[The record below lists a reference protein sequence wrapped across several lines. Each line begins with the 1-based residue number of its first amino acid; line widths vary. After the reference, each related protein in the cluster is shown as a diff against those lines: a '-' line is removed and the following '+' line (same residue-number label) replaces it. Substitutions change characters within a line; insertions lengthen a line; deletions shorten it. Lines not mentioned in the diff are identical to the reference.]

1 MEISIDTIF
10 IFNSTLKSPNKK
22 PSDDEIQDAK
32 LLYYYCPRDEELLIK
47 RSNLGIIEGTMSFM
61 ESFEKTNEKFL
72 FTELNNFYFIANC
85 YESDFIICFIT
96 KKNTLF
102 SPYENIDTKKEW
114 LKSFLDNFYNLFCLY
129 HNSFSQFFLSKENPE
144 LSIPLSDNKKDIIK
158 DFIKN
163 YLVYLQD
170 IKIGFIDKMQFLK
183 VSNNIQANILF
194 SIQKI
199 KENFK
204 DIKLITALYKGKIIY
219 NDLPFD
225 SFSLLY
231 NLFFSCFTGFSKHNN
246 FEKPSFEK
254 SSVDENK
261 KEILENIF
269 NLDLDNN
276 EKDNEEI
283 KTNEGKK
290 EEYIKTEQVI
300 IKEEEEKKE
309 EETKEKEEEE
319 KKEEETKEKEEEEK
333 KEEETKEKEEEE
345 KKEEENKEKE
355 EEVKKEEETK
365 EKEEEVKKEDI
376 KKNIEITF
384 EGEENF
390 KNSKNSSPQ
399 KQKNNVNEES
409 LFSRNLSPFR
419 KVFQINKEGFL
430 LGKAEQLSKIFFPTI
445 YIQKLEQ
452 KEYKLLIFYC
462 IGITIFMFLDI
473 DTSIKSIPSNL
484 DFKKIGGKLFTNDII
499 IEMEKCL
506 KSQSH
511 DNSISNIYYHNE
523 GNKNIILSGFSKK
536 NKDKLVFLERIMF
549 INNKINLNCFTNF
562 KGYYIYCLNSIGRK
576 IIMIFNDSNNIQQ
589 FKQEIEKTKKEFDF
603 AFLE

>member
-32 LLYYYCPRDEELLIK
+32 LLYYYCPRDEEILIK

-96 KKNTLF
+96 KKNTIF

-199 KENFK
+199 KENLK

-269 NLDLDNN
+269 NLDLENN
-276 EKDNEEI
+276 EKDNEER
-283 KTNEGKK
+283 KTN
-290 EEYIKTEQVI
+290 
-300 IKEEEEKKE
+300 EEKKE
-309 EETKEKEEEE
+309 EDIKTEQEII
-319 KKEEETKEKEEEEK
+319 
-333 KEEETKEKEEEE
+333 
-345 KKEEENKEKE
+345 
-355 EEVKKEEETK
+355 
-365 EKEEEVKKEDI
+365 KEEEVKKEDI

-430 LGKAEQLSKIFFPTI
+430 LGEQISKIFFPTI

-506 KSQSH
+506 KFQSH
-511 DNSISNIYYHNE
+511 DNSISNIYYNNE
-523 GNKNIILSGFSKK
+523 GNRNIILSGFSKK

-549 INNKINLNCFTNF
+549 INNNINLNCFTNF

>member
-10 IFNSTLKSPNKK
+10 IFNSTLKSQNKK

-32 LLYYYCPRDEELLIK
+32 LLYYYCPRDEEILIK

-72 FTELNNFYFIANC
+72 FTELNNLYFIANC

-96 KKNTLF
+96 KKNTIF

-199 KENFK
+199 KENLK

-269 NLDLDNN
+269 NLDLENN
-276 EKDNEEI
+276 EKDNEER

-290 EEYIKTEQVI
+290 EEDIKTEQEI
-300 IKEEEEKKE
+300 IKEEEVKKE

-319 KKEEETKEKEEEEK
+319 KKEEET
-333 KEEETKEKEEEE
+333 
-345 KKEEENKEKE
+345 KEKE

-419 KVFQINKEGFL
+419 KVFHINKEGFL
-430 LGKAEQLSKIFFPTI
+430 LGKAEHISKIFFPTI
-445 YIQKLEQ
+445 YIQKLDE
-452 KEYKLLIFYC
+452 KEYKLLIFYY

-473 DTSIKSIPSNL
+473 ETSIKSIPSNV
-484 DFKKIGGKLFTNDII
+484 DFKKIGGKLFTNEII
-499 IEMEKCL
+499 REMENCL
-506 KSQSH
+506 KIQSY
-511 DNSISNIYYHNE
+511 DNSISNSYYYNE

-549 INNKINLNCFTNF
+549 INNNINLNCFTNF

-589 FKQEIEKTKKEFDF
+589 FKQEIEKTKKDFDF

>member
-32 LLYYYCPRDEELLIK
+32 LLYYYCPRDEEILIK

-72 FTELNNFYFIANC
+72 FTELNNLYFIANC

-96 KKNTLF
+96 KKNTIF

-199 KENFK
+199 KENLK

-269 NLDLDNN
+269 NLDLENN
-276 EKDNEEI
+276 EKDNEER

-290 EEYIKTEQVI
+290 EEDIKTEQEI
-300 IKEEEEKKE
+300 I
-309 EETKEKEEEE
+309 
-319 KKEEETKEKEEEEK
+319 
-333 KEEETKEKEEEE
+333 
-345 KKEEENKEKE
+345 
-355 EEVKKEEETK
+355 
-365 EKEEEVKKEDI
+365 KEEEVKKEDI

-430 LGKAEQLSKIFFPTI
+430 LGEQISKIFFPTI
-445 YIQKLEQ
+445 YIQKLDE
-452 KEYKLLIFYC
+452 KEYKLLIFYY

-473 DTSIKSIPSNL
+473 ETSIKSIPSNV
-484 DFKKIGGKLFTNDII
+484 DFKKIGGKLFTNEII
-499 IEMEKCL
+499 REMENCL
-506 KSQSH
+506 KIQSY
-511 DNSISNIYYHNE
+511 DNSISNSYYYNE
-523 GNKNIILSGFSKK
+523 GNKNMKKIKK
-536 NKDKLVFLERIMF
+536 NKK
-549 INNKINLNCFTNF
+549 KIYF
-562 KGYYIYCLNSIGRK
+562 
-576 IIMIFNDSNNIQQ
+576 
-589 FKQEIEKTKKEFDF
+589 
-603 AFLE
+603 

>member
-32 LLYYYCPRDEELLIK
+32 LLYYYCPRDEEILIK

-96 KKNTLF
+96 KKNTIF

-199 KENFK
+199 KENLK

-269 NLDLDNN
+269 NLDLENN
-276 EKDNEEI
+276 EKDNEER
-283 KTNEGKK
+283 KTNEEKK
-290 EEYIKTEQVI
+290 EEDIKTEQEI
-300 IKEEEEKKE
+300 IKEEEVKKE

-319 KKEEETKEKEEEEK
+319 KKEEET
-333 KEEETKEKEEEE
+333 
-345 KKEEENKEKE
+345 KEKE

-430 LGKAEQLSKIFFPTI
+430 LGEQISKIFFPTI

-473 DTSIKSIPSNL
+473 DTSIKSIPSNV

-506 KSQSH
+506 KFQSH
-511 DNSISNIYYHNE
+511 DNSISNIYYNNE
-523 GNKNIILSGFSKK
+523 GNRNIILSGFSKK

-549 INNKINLNCFTNF
+549 INNNINLNCFTNF

>member
-32 LLYYYCPRDEELLIK
+32 LLYYYCPRDEEILIK

-72 FTELNNFYFIANC
+72 FTELNNLYFIANC

-96 KKNTLF
+96 KKNAIF

-199 KENFK
+199 KENLK

-231 NLFFSCFTGFSKHNN
+231 NLFCNFYNNKSKLNQFDTN
-246 FEKPSFEK
+246 PPSQIIQTINID
-254 SSVDENK
+254 SSQLKDKYENM
-261 KEILENIF
+261 
-269 NLDLDNN
+269 
-276 EKDNEEI
+276 
-283 KTNEGKK
+283 
-290 EEYIKTEQVI
+290 
-300 IKEEEEKKE
+300 
-309 EETKEKEEEE
+309 
-319 KKEEETKEKEEEEK
+319 
-333 KEEETKEKEEEE
+333 
-345 KKEEENKEKE
+345 NK
-355 EEVKKEEETK
+355 
-365 EKEEEVKKEDI
+365 
-376 KKNIEITF
+376 
-384 EGEENF
+384 
-390 KNSKNSSPQ
+390 
-399 KQKNNVNEES
+399 
-409 LFSRNLSPFR
+409 SPFR
-419 KVFQINKEGFL
+419 KIFKLNPKKDEFL
-430 LGKAEQLSKIFFPTI
+430 IGIRDGESNNYDLFVPNI
-445 YIQKLEQ
+445 YINALDEEFKFLVFNYQD
-452 KEYKLLIFYC
+452 LLF
-462 IGITIFMFLDI
+462 FLFFDKKFEVAKKI
-473 DTSIKSIPSNL
+473 STRIKKIKSWV
-484 DFKKIGGKLFTNDII
+484 
-499 IEMEKCL
+499 EKYFQNHL
-506 KSQSH
+506 PILEH
-511 DNSISNIYYHNE
+511 IYYQTKERNE
-523 GNKNIILSGFSKK
+523 TF
-536 NKDKLVFLERIMF
+536 
-549 INNKINLNCFTNF
+549 C
-562 KGYYIYCLNSIGRK
+562 YLNSINRSIRFSNFIDRK
-576 IIMIFNDSNNIQQ
+576 GLDKKKFNLLLRNLFLNNDVQINSLTKYKNEYFYYMKTSKRKCVIIFSDSMSLAQIKN
-589 FKQEIEKTKKEFDF
+589 EIERIKNEQFHNV
-603 AFLE
+603 LLI